1 MCLWVLCPDRQATG
15 RGYPD
20 GVGWMWWAQVLESR
34 LRTVAWER
42 LCDARSSQA
51 NAWMGICR
59 SWSWFLPTQ
68 TEDGGTGVLPAGF
81 KIANV
86 LSPAALV
93 KAAPRIDE
101 AGVEPTLLMSV
112 RGKDGP

>member
-1 MCLWVLCPDRQATG
+1 MCLWVLCPDWRATG

-20 GVGWMWWAQVLESR
+20 GVGWMWLAQVLESR
-34 LRTVAWER
+34 LSAVVWER

-93 KAAPRIDE
+93 KAAPRLDE
-101 AGVEPTLLMSV
+101 AGVEPTLLMSMS
-112 RGKDGP
+112 GKDGS